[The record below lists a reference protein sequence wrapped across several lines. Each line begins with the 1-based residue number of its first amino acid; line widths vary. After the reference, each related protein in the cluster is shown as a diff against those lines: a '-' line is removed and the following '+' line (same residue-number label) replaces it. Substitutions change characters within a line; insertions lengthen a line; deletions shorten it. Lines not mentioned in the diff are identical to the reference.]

1 MKNLLVKILLGA
13 ILFFASLNVVG
24 QEEAPQSQ
32 ALTLDELLELV
43 KAGKFAENEEATKRE
58 NRFNK

>member
-1 MKNLLVKILLGA
+1 MKNLFIKILLGA
-13 ILFFASLNVVG
+13 ILSFSSFALVG

-43 KAGKFAENEEATKRE
+43 KAGKIDASAGKES
-58 NRFNK
+58 

>member
-32 ALTLDELLELV
+32 ALTLDLSLIHI
-43 KAGKFAENEEATKRE
+43 
-58 NRFNK
+58 